1 MAAPPMSDR
10 AARRLAISRHATL
23 MRTWHGRGAHEG
35 GAKWLPPESLRKPRA
50 AMLPPILVRM
60 RDVILHL
67 GEDVVCVPKWA
78 ELRVAA

>member
-1 MAAPPMSDR
+1 
-10 AARRLAISRHATL
+10 
-23 MRTWHGRGAHEG
+23 
-35 GAKWLPPESLRKPRA
+35 
-50 AMLPPILVRM
+50 MLPPILVRM